1 MKRIW
6 PPASV
11 LLFLLCTLSCGQ
23 RGEPGKGAAE
33 QQDFYPVLSF
43 IRQELALLDS
53 LPLAI
58 TRYRIQDGNADTTIV
73 EKPEFRRIAESVAD
87 PDISR
92 DPLRKAYTETVYM
105 DATMNLLTMSY
116 RPKDASATVQKTD
129 VYIDP
134 ATEKVKSIY
143 IEKKL
148 TEANSTVL
156 QKIIWSAGRQ
166 LQLTSVI
173 TVEGQPEKLIQERYH
188 WGLP

>member
-6 PPASV
+6 LAASIIV
-11 LLFLLCTLSCGQ
+11 FLYFAGSCGQ
-23 RGEPGKGAAE
+23 SVEPEKTAAE

-53 LPLAI
+53 LPVAI
-58 TRYRIQDGNADTTIV
+58 TRYRVQEGDTDTSILD
-73 EKPEFRRIAESVAD
+73 KTEFRRIAESVGE

-92 DPLRKAYTETVYM
+92 DPLRKGYTETVYM
-105 DATMNLLTMSY
+105 DATINLLTMSY
-116 RPKDASATVQKTD
+116 RTKEASATVQKTD

-148 TEANSTVL
+148 SETNSTVL

-166 LQLTSVI
+166 LQITSVI
-173 TVEGQPEKLIQERYH
+173 NVEGQPERVIQERFH